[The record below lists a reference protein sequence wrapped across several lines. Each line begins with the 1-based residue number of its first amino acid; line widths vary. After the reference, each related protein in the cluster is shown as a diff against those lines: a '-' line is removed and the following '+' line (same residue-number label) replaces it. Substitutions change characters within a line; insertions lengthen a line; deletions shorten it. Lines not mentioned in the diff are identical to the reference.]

1 MPIYEYRC
9 ETCNERF
16 ERLFLSLK
24 QIPAEIACPA
34 CQSTQVQRVMSAPAV
49 HKTGEG
55 GSAAEG
61 VESTPTSPPV
71 FGRKE
76 LNQALEKKKQL
87 RESVQAE
94 KAK

>member
-24 QIPAEIACPA
+24 QIPAEIVCPS
-34 CQSTQVQRVMSAPAV
+34 CQSTQVRRVMSAPAV

-55 GSAAEG
+55 GGTVEAADPA
-61 VESTPTSPPV
+61 PTSSPV

-76 LNQALEKKKQL
+76 LNQAMEKKKQL

-94 KAK
+94 KSK